1 VGMAYTTR
9 IIQWFANALTK
20 IKRESFILSKGGV
33 ITLVWSLV
41 LSTTFI
47 VWGLSYNINT
57 FKDECSFAMDHDN
70 DKSSIFL
77 TAQMASFFLLSCL
90 ILVITYIGEKYLRYR
105 LLMFSSLALSI
116 CAIITFILYFTV
128 IATFSC
134 ALSIISF
141 LLLGPFICTIFSYMF
156 FINIVQFGVDQLQFS
171 PTSKVRNYIHW
182 LMFWNRLCG
191 IFVYSFIAIYSITQT
206 ILALILLSFIAIP
219 LLTVILTV
227 TSLVVVCCFK
237 KYLTIESPKFINPF
251 KLIWKIVKY
260 AYKHKRPVMR
270 SAFTYGEPPP
280 SRLDMAKERY
290 GGPFTTNEVE
300 DVKCCWNVLLLLAC
314 TFGYNNFEF
323 FNTNIDV
330 PIKNFTLQHYIH
342 SNSTVSIVPMGTVT
356 TYVTAIYIAGFSTT
370 CICILV
376 YQFILLP
383 FLSRYIPSMVKLI
396 GIGLGIFIL
405 KNTLLTLTVYFMKNH
420 QNDNN
425 TLICSPI
432 NIGEQDKNRF
442 LLPTL
447 IISEVLD
454 GICYF
459 LIYIT
464 GINFIL
470 AQGPRN
476 MQSFMIGV
484 WLTWINLLA
493 TLNLFLICDRQIYYL
508 SETVKAIVC
517 LIIYVIVAY
526 RYTYRQRNER
536 SDVNERQ
543 IIEEYTERHL
553 LNREVELESLNKSYS
568 IQSIT

>member
-1 VGMAYTTR
+1 MSYTTR
-9 IIQWFANALTK
+9 ITEWFANAPAK

-47 VWGLSYNINT
+47 VLGLNYNLSTATGNISNI
-57 FKDECSFAMDHDN
+57 
-70 DKSSIFL
+70 IFL
-77 TAQMASFFLLSCL
+77 ALEIASYILLSCL

-105 LLMFSSLALSI
+105 FLMFSSLALSI
-116 CAIITFILYFTV
+116 CALGAFLGGTFCSIQPYCYIL
-128 IATFSC
+128 TFFG
-134 ALSIISF
+134 SF
-141 LLLGPFICTIFSYMF
+141 VCTIFSYMF

-396 GIGLGIFIL
+396 GIGLGIYIL
-405 KNTLLTLTVYFMKNH
+405 KNTLLIVYFMIELENKRNLC
-420 QNDNN
+420 DGKF
-425 TLICSPI
+425 I
-432 NIGEQDKNRF
+432 NICPSINIEQDQHIF
-442 LLPTL
+442 LL
-447 IISEVLD
+447 IISEMLD

>member
-1 VGMAYTTR
+1 MSYTTR
-9 IIQWFANALTK
+9 ITEWFANAPAK

-47 VWGLSYNINT
+47 VLGLNYNLSTATGNISNI
-57 FKDECSFAMDHDN
+57 
-70 DKSSIFL
+70 IFL
-77 TAQMASFFLLSCL
+77 ALEIASYILLSCL

-105 LLMFSSLALSI
+105 FLMFSSLALSI
-116 CAIITFILYFTV
+116 CALGAFLGGTFCSIQPYCYIL
-128 IATFSC
+128 TFFG
-134 ALSIISF
+134 SF
-141 LLLGPFICTIFSYMF
+141 VCTIFSYMF

-330 PIKNFTLQHYIH
+330 PVIRVRLFYY
-342 SNSTVSIVPMGTVT
+342 NSTTSPEFINYINVN
-356 TYVTAIYIAGFSTT
+356 AIYIAGFSTT

-396 GIGLGIFIL
+396 GIGLGFYIL
-405 KNTLLTLTVYFMKNH
+405 KNILLTVYFMVKDD
-420 QNDNN
+420 QC
-425 TLICSPI
+425 TISVCSPI
-432 NIGEQDKNRF
+432 DIGQDV

-447 IISEVLD
+447 IICEVLD
-454 GICYF
+454 GMCYF

-484 WLTWINLLA
+484 WLTWTNLLA
-493 TLNLFLICDRQIYYL
+493 TLNLIWNFFCCRQIYY
-508 SETVKAIVC
+508 SFGTVKAIAS

-543 IIEEYTERHL
+543 IIEEYTERQL
-553 LNREVELESLNKSYS
+553 LNREIELESTTSYS
-568 IQSIT
+568 IQSVT